1 MPCDLVGSPLGS
13 SQNDQ
18 SSKMAPPLGDAPA
31 NRPHALNENAGADVI
46 DLPIVAEAFDL
57 VGILSAV
64 DETAYNWDISNDTI
78 VWEQNFNDVLG
89 VSNPDLI
96 QTGSGYQSL
105 IAPEHISRRQEA
117 IVEQDSGDAVSGAPF
132 RVQYRFVPGGKR
144 SSETIWI
151 EDHGRCWFDE
161 NGKAVRARGVIRVIN
176 DRYWEEQRLLHY
188 NDHDELTGQ
197 LNRVRLNDA
206 LGAVI
211 QRAARNQQS
220 CALLIA
226 SVNNLAVFN
235 SNFGFDVGDEVIAGV
250 ARTIKSKLRGGD
262 TLGRYS
268 SNKFGIILSDCG
280 PGAMR
285 IASERFIA
293 AVRANTIETSACPLS
308 ATISI
313 GGVVLPAQ
321 ADSANEALSCALQA
335 LDQAKQRRI
344 DCFMPFEPSPT
355 RETARQRN
363 IAIAD
368 EITSA
373 LDENRMHLV
382 LQPIIS
388 AETGKADLYECLMR
402 MKKPDGTVVSAGEF
416 IEVAEQLGLSRM
428 VDRRTLELAIDLL
441 RKHPDISLALNVS
454 ALTTSD
460 HDWLVAL
467 HKLTG
472 GKRELTS
479 RLMVEITE
487 TVAIHDLD
495 QTVAFVDTVKDLGCR
510 VAIDDFGA
518 GYTSFKNLKILNVDM
533 VKIDGTFVKNL
544 VEETSD
550 QVFIRTM
557 VDIAREF
564 DLLTVAEWVGDQETV
579 DFLKKTGITYLQ
591 GFHFGMPFDP
601 STLSEQLDK

>member
-1 MPCDLVGSPLGS
+1 MDDLALGVT
-13 SQNDQ
+13 
-18 SSKMAPPLGDAPA
+18 PTGDHTAT
-31 NRPHALNENAGADVI
+31 GDVI

-57 VGILSAV
+57 VGIMSAV
-64 DETAYNWDISNDTI
+64 EETAYNWDLKSDKIE
-78 VWEQNFNDVLG
+78 WEQNVDVVLG
-89 VSNPDLI
+89 VPDPSVI
-96 QTGSGYQSL
+96 KTGRGYQSL
-105 IAPEHISRRQEA
+105 IAAEHLSRRDDA
-117 IVEQDSGDAVSGAPF
+117 IANQDSGDAVSGAPF
-132 RVQYRFVPGGKR
+132 RVQYRFTPGGQR
-144 SSETIWI
+144 SSETMWI

-161 NGKAVRARGVIRVIN
+161 TGKPIRARGIIRVIN
-176 DRYWEEQRLLHY
+176 DRYWEEQRLLNC

-211 QRAARNQQS
+211 QRSARTQKS

-226 SVNNLAVFN
+226 SVNNLAVLN

-262 TLGRYS
+262 TVGRYS

-285 IASERFIA
+285 IASERFIS
-293 AVRANTIETSACPLS
+293 AVRANPIETSACPLS

-321 ADSANEALSCALQA
+321 ADTANEALSCALQA
-335 LDQAKQRRI
+335 LDKAKQRRI
-344 DCFMPFEPSPT
+344 DCFMPYEPSPT
-355 RETARQRN
+355 RDTARQRN

-373 LDENRMHLV
+373 LDEHRMFLV
-382 LQPIIS
+382 WQPIIS
-388 AETGKADLYECLMR
+388 AETGKADLYECLLR
-402 MKKPDGTVVSAGEF
+402 MEKPDGTVVSAGEF

-428 VDRRTLELAIDLL
+428 VDRRTLELSVDLL
-441 RKHPDISLALNVS
+441 RKHPDIKLALNVS
-454 ALTTSD
+454 ALTTND
-460 HDWLVAL
+460 HDWLATL

-472 GKRELTS
+472 GKRDLTS
-479 RLMVEITE
+479 RLMIEITE

-495 QTVAFVDTVKDLGCR
+495 QTVAFVDTVKDLGCQ

-564 DLLTVAEWVGDQETV
+564 NMQTVAEWVGDQETA
-579 DFLKKTGITYLQ
+579 DFLKKAGITYMQ
-591 GFHFGMPFDP
+591 GFHYGMPFKP
-601 STLSEQLDK
+601 SELADHRDN

>member
-1 MPCDLVGSPLGS
+1 MGTTALDAG
-13 SQNDQ
+13 Q
-18 SSKMAPPLGDAPA
+18 AEHGDAT
-31 NRPHALNENAGADVI
+31 ADVI

-64 DETAYNWDISNDTI
+64 DETAYNWDLNSDKIE
-78 VWEQNFNDVLG
+78 WEQNVNDVLG
-89 VSNPDLI
+89 VAKPSLLE
-96 QTGSGYQSL
+96 TGNGYQSL
-105 IAPEHISRRQEA
+105 IAPEHLSRRNEA
-117 IVEQDSGDAVSGAPF
+117 IVDQDCGDAASGAPF
-132 RVQYRFVPGGKR
+132 RVQYRLIPAGRR
-144 SSETIWI
+144 SADTIWI
-151 EDHGRCWFDE
+151 EDHGRCWFDQD
-161 NGKAVRARGVIRVIN
+161 GKPVRARGVIRVIN
-176 DRYWEEQRLLHY
+176 DSYWEEQRLLHY

-206 LGAVI
+206 LATVI
-211 QRAARNQQS
+211 QRAERTEQS

-226 SVNNLAVFN
+226 SVNNLAVLN

-250 ARTIKSKLRGGD
+250 ARIIKSKLRGGD
-262 TLGRYS
+262 TIGRYS

-285 IASERFIA
+285 IASERFIS
-293 AVRANTIETSACPLS
+293 AVRANTVETSACPLS

-335 LDQAKQRRI
+335 LDQAKQRRV
-344 DCFMPFEPSPT
+344 DCFMPYEPSPT

-368 EITSA
+368 EIISA
-373 LDENRMHLV
+373 LDEHRMHLV

-388 AETGKADLYECLMR
+388 SESGKADLYECLLR
-402 MKKPDGTVVSAGEF
+402 MKKPDGSIASAGEF

-441 RKHPDISLALNVS
+441 RKNPSLNLALNVS

-460 HDWLVAL
+460 HDWVMVL

-472 GKRELTS
+472 GKRELTC
-479 RLMVEITE
+479 RLTIEITE

-495 QTVAFVDTVKDLGCR
+495 QTVAFVDMVKDLGCK

-564 DLLTVAEWVGDQETV
+564 NLQTVAEWVGDQKTV
-579 DFLKKTGITYLQ
+579 DFLKNAGITYLQ
-591 GFHFGMPFDP
+591 GFHFGMPFE
-601 STLSEQLDK
+601 TSELPEHLDV

>member
-1 MPCDLVGSPLGS
+1 MGSVLGS
-13 SQNDQ
+13 SQKGQLPTVVQQANGGQ
-18 SSKMAPPLGDAPA
+18 RLAFAQAGDKSAM
-31 NRPHALNENAGADVI
+31 GDVM

-64 DETAYNWDISNDTI
+64 DETAYNWDLTSDSIA
-78 VWEQNFNDVLG
+78 WEANVNEVLG
-89 VSNPDLI
+89 VSNPEHLK
-96 QTGSGYQSL
+96 TGRGYQSL
-105 IAPEHISRRQEA
+105 ISPEHLSRRHDA
-117 IVEQDSGDAVSGAPF
+117 IVDQDSGDAASGAPF
-132 RVQYRFVPGGKR
+132 RVQYQFIPGGKR
-144 SSETIWI
+144 STETIWI
-151 EDHGRCWFDE
+151 EDHGRCWFDDD
-161 NGKAVRARGVIRVIN
+161 GKPIRARGVIRVIN

-206 LGAVI
+206 LGAFI
-211 QRAARNQQS
+211 QRTTRTQQS

-235 SNFGFDVGDEVIAGV
+235 SNFGFDVGDEVIASV
-250 ARTIKSKLRGGD
+250 ARMIKSKLRGGD
-262 TLGRYS
+262 TVGRYS

-285 IASERFIA
+285 IASERFIS
-293 AVRANTIETSACPLS
+293 AVRSETIETSACQLS

-321 ADSANEALSCALQA
+321 ADTPNEALSCALQA

-355 RETARQRN
+355 RETTRQRN

-368 EITSA
+368 EVVSA
-373 LDENRMHLV
+373 LEENRMHLV
-382 LQPIIS
+382 LQPIVS
-388 AETGKADLYECLMR
+388 TQSGKADLYECLMR
-402 MKKPDGTVVSAGEF
+402 MEKPDGTVVSAGEF

-428 VDRRTLELAIDLL
+428 VDRRTLELSIDLL
-441 RKHPDISLALNVS
+441 RKHSTLKLAVNVS

-460 HDWLVAL
+460 QDWLVAL

-472 GKRELTS
+472 GKHELTS
-479 RLMVEITE
+479 RLTIEITE

-495 QTVAFVDTVKDLGCR
+495 QTVAFVDTVKELGCR

-564 DLLTVAEWVGDQETV
+564 NMETVAEWVGDQATV
-579 DFLKKTGITYLQ
+579 DFLKDAGITYLQ
-591 GFHFGMPFDP
+591 GFHFGMPFMTSD
-601 STLSEQLDK
+601 LAKHLDK

>member
-1 MPCDLVGSPLGS
+1 MVGSLLGS
-13 SQNDQ
+13 SQKGQ
-18 SSKMAPPLGDAPA
+18 LPTVAQHA
-31 NRPHALNENAGADVI
+31 NGGHGLTVAQAGGNNAMGNAM

-64 DETAYNWDISNDTI
+64 EETAYNWDLTTDTI
-78 VWEQNFNDVLG
+78 AWEANVIDVLG
-89 VSNPDLI
+89 VSNPELI
-96 QTGSGYQSL
+96 KTGSGYQSL
-105 IAPEHISRRQEA
+105 VSPEHLSRRHDA
-117 IVEQDSGDAVSGAPF
+117 IVDQDGGDATSGAPF
-132 RVQYRFVPGGKR
+132 RVQYRLIPGGKR
-144 SSETIWI
+144 SAETIWI
-151 EDHGRCWFDE
+151 EDHGRCWFDDA
-161 NGKAVRARGVIRVIN
+161 GKPIRARGVIRVIN

-250 ARTIKSKLRGGD
+250 ARMIKSKLRGGD
-262 TLGRYS
+262 TVGRYS

-285 IASERFIA
+285 IASERFIS
-293 AVRANTIETSACPLS
+293 AVRAETIETSACQLS

-313 GGVVLPAQ
+313 GGVVLPGQ
-321 ADSANEALSCALQA
+321 ADSPNEALSCALQA

-368 EITSA
+368 DIVSA

-382 LQPIIS
+382 LQPIVS
-388 AETGKADLYECLMR
+388 AQSGRADLYECLMR
-402 MKKPDGTVVSAGEF
+402 MEKPDGTVVSAGEF

-428 VDRRTLELAIDLL
+428 VDRRTLELSIDLL
-441 RKHPDISLALNVS
+441 RKHPTLNLAVNVS
-454 ALTTSD
+454 AQTTSD
-460 HDWLVAL
+460 QDWLVAL

-479 RLMVEITE
+479 RLTIEITE

-495 QTVAFVDTVKDLGCR
+495 QTVAFVDTV
-510 VAIDDFGA
+510 
-518 GYTSFKNLKILNVDM
+518 
-533 VKIDGTFVKNL
+533 
-544 VEETSD
+544 
-550 QVFIRTM
+550 
-557 VDIAREF
+557 
-564 DLLTVAEWVGDQETV
+564 
-579 DFLKKTGITYLQ
+579 
-591 GFHFGMPFDP
+591 
-601 STLSEQLDK
+601 

>member
-1 MPCDLVGSPLGS
+1 MGSTLSS
-13 SQNDQ
+13 SQKTH
-18 SSKMAPPLGDAPA
+18 SSRAALQASGKSSLAVTQPSDDSATADA
-31 NRPHALNENAGADVI
+31 V

-64 DETAYNWDISNDTI
+64 DETAYNWDLQSDSIT
-78 VWEQNFNDVLG
+78 WEANVNDVLG
-89 VSNPDLI
+89 VSNPEVLK
-96 QTGSGYQSL
+96 TGSGYQTLVS
-105 IAPEHISRRQEA
+105 PEHLSRRHDA
-117 IVEQDSGDAVSGAPF
+117 IIGQDCGDATSGAPF
-132 RVQYRFVPGGKR
+132 RVQYKLIPGGKR

-151 EDHGRCWFDE
+151 EDHGRCWFDD
-161 NGKAVRARGVIRVIN
+161 NGKPVRARGVIRVIN
-176 DRYWEEQRLLHY
+176 DTYWEEQRLLHY

-211 QRAARNQQS
+211 QRAARTNQS

-226 SVNNLAVFN
+226 SVNNLSVIN
-235 SNFGFDVGDEVIAGV
+235 SNFGFDVGDEVISGV

-262 TLGRYS
+262 TVGRYS

-285 IASERFIA
+285 IASERFISS
-293 AVRANTIETSACPLS
+293 VRAETLETSVCQLS
-308 ATISI
+308 ATISV

-321 ADSANEALSCALQA
+321 ADTPNEALSCALQA

-344 DCFMPFEPSPT
+344 DCFMPYEPSPT

-368 EITSA
+368 EIISA

-388 AETGKADLYECLMR
+388 SRSGKADLYECLLR
-402 MKKPDGTVVSAGEF
+402 MEKPDGTVVSAGEF

-428 VDRRTLELAIDLL
+428 VDRRTLELSVDLL
-441 RKHPDISLALNVS
+441 RRHATLNLTVNVS

-460 HDWLVAL
+460 QDWLVTL

-472 GKRELTS
+472 GKNEITNRLTI
-479 RLMVEITE
+479 EITE

-495 QTVAFVDTVKDLGCR
+495 QTVAFVDTVKELGCK

-557 VDIAREF
+557 VEIAREF
-564 DLLTVAEWVGDQETV
+564 DMETVAEWVGDQETV
-579 DFLKKTGITYLQ
+579 DFLKDAGITYLQ
-591 GFHFGMPFDP
+591 GFHFGMPFVTNELADH
-601 STLSEQLDK
+601 LDA

>member
-1 MPCDLVGSPLGS
+1 MVSQPQKGS
-13 SQNDQ
+13 
-18 SSKMAPPLGDAPA
+18 APTDA
-31 NRPHALNENAGADVI
+31 EIV
-46 DLPIVAEAFDL
+46 DLPIVSEAFDL

-64 DETAYNWDISNDTI
+64 DETAYNWDIASDRI
-78 VWEQNFNDVLG
+78 DWEQNANDVLG
-89 VSNPDLI
+89 VANPKLI
-96 QTGSGYQSL
+96 ETGEGFQSL
-105 IAPEHISRRQEA
+105 IAPEHMSRRRDAITDGERGGSEA
-117 IVEQDSGDAVSGAPF
+117 GAPF
-132 RVQYRFVPGGKR
+132 RVQYRLIPGGAR
-144 SSETIWI
+144 SSEMIWL
-151 EDHGRCWFDE
+151 EDHGRCWFDSE
-161 NGKAVRARGVIRVIN
+161 GKPVRARGVVRVIN
-176 DRYWEEQRLLHY
+176 DSYWEEQRLLHY

-206 LGAVI
+206 LVAII
-211 QRAARNQQS
+211 QRAARTEQS
-220 CALLIA
+220 CALLMA
-226 SVNNLAVFN
+226 SVNNLSVIN
-235 SNFGFDVGDEVIAGV
+235 SNFGFDVGDEIIAGV
-250 ARTIKSKLRGGD
+250 ARIVKAKLRGGD
-262 TLGRYS
+262 TIGRYS

-293 AVRANTIETSACPLS
+293 AVRANTIETVACPLS

-321 ADSANEALSCALQA
+321 ADTANEAVSCALQA
-335 LDQAKQRRI
+335 LDQAKQRRV
-344 DCFMPFEPSPT
+344 DCFMPYEPSPT

-368 EITSA
+368 EIISA

-388 AETGKADLYECLMR
+388 SKTGKADVYECLMR
-402 MKKPDGTVVSAGEF
+402 MTKPDGTVVSAGEF

-428 VDRRTLELAIDLL
+428 VDRRSLELAVDLL
-441 RKHPDISLALNVS
+441 RKHPDLNVSLNVS
-454 ALTTSD
+454 ALTASD
-460 HDWLVAL
+460 HDWVVAL

-479 RLMVEITE
+479 RLIVEITE

-495 QTVAFVDTVKDLGCR
+495 QTVAFVDTVKELGCR

-518 GYTSFKNLKILNVDM
+518 GYTSFKNLKLLNVDM
-533 VKIDGTFVKNL
+533 VKIDGAFVKNL

-557 VDIAREF
+557 VEIAREF
-564 DLLTVAEWVGDQETV
+564 NLLTVAEWVGDQKTV
-579 DFLKKTGITYLQ
+579 DFLRDAGITYLQ
-591 GFHFGMPFDP
+591 GFHFGRPFRADDFAKHV
-601 STLSEQLDK
+601 SG

>member
-1 MPCDLVGSPLGS
+1 MAQQAVGGPTADVTQTG
-13 SQNDQ
+13 DQ
-18 SSKMAPPLGDAPA
+18 SAT
-31 NRPHALNENAGADVI
+31 ADVI

-64 DETAYNWDISNDTI
+64 EETAYKWDLNTDDIE
-78 VWEQNFNDVLG
+78 WEQNVDAVLG
-89 VSNPDLI
+89 VSNPDVIL
-96 QTGSGYQSL
+96 TGRGYQSL
-105 IAPEHISRRQEA
+105 IAPEHLSRRHDA
-117 IVEQDSGDAVSGAPF
+117 IVDQDSGDAISGAPF
-132 RVQYRFVPGGKR
+132 RVQYRLTPGGKR
-144 SSETIWI
+144 SSESIWL

-161 NGKAVRARGVIRVIN
+161 DGKPTRARGVIRVIN

-211 QRAARNQQS
+211 QRAARTQQS
-220 CALLIA
+220 CSFLVA
-226 SVNNLAVFN
+226 SLNNLAVFN

-262 TLGRYS
+262 TVGRYS

-285 IASERFIA
+285 IAAERFIS

-321 ADSANEALSCALQA
+321 ADTANEALSCALQA

-344 DCFMPFEPSPT
+344 DCFMPYEPSPT

-388 AETGKADLYECLMR
+388 TETGKADLYECLLR
-402 MKKPDGTVVSAGEF
+402 MEKPDGTVVSAGEF

-428 VDRRTLELAIDLL
+428 VDRRTLELSMDLL
-441 RKHPDISLALNVS
+441 RKYPDIKLALNVS

-460 HDWLVAL
+460 HEWLVAL

-472 GKRELTS
+472 GKREFTN
-479 RLMVEITE
+479 RLMIEITE

-495 QTVAFVDTVKDLGCR
+495 QTVAFVDTLKDLGCR

-564 DLLTVAEWVGDQETV
+564 NMETVAEWVGDQETV

-591 GFHFGMPFDP
+591 GFHFGMPFKP
-601 STLSEQLDK
+601 SELTEPLDK